1 MKKQILSTILLLSV
15 APVLFSSCK
24 KDDNNNNSTQAGK
37 ADFTFENKV
46 GNADL
51 AMNGTTYKNQN
62 GDDFTVSTFNYYI
75 SNIKLTTTDGKTYV
89 EPESYHLVKQ
99 DKPDSK
105 KFTLNN
111 IPAGKYKS
119 VTFLIGVDSL
129 RNVSGAQTGALATE
143 NNMFWSWNTGYIMM
157 KFEGTSPQSAA
168 TNNSLTYHVGG
179 FSGVNSVLRTVTLDF
194 ASPIDING
202 AASGNIRLK
211 ANLLQ
216 LFGSPNIVNFSQHQ
230 MSHLSGEASRKLADN
245 YQTMFSLQ

>member
-1 MKKQILSTILLLSV
+1 MKKQILSTVLFLSF
-15 APVLFSSCK
+15 APILFSSCK
-24 KDDNNNNSTQAGK
+24 KDDDNGNKAGK
-37 ADFTFENKV
+37 ADITFDNKV
-46 GNADL
+46 GNDDL
-51 AMNGTTYKNQN
+51 TLATATYKNQN
-62 GDDFTVSTFNYYI
+62 GDDFTVNTFNYYI
-75 SNIKLTTTDGKTYV
+75 SNIKLTTVDGKTYA

-99 DKPDSK
+99 DNPGSK
-105 KFTLNN
+105 KFSLNN
-111 IPAGKYKS
+111 VPAGKYKS

-168 TNNSLTYHVGG
+168 TNKNLTYHVGG
-179 FSGVNSVLRTVTLDF
+179 FAGVNSVLRTVTLDF

-216 LFGSPNIVNFSQHQ
+216 LFGSPNTVDFSQHQ
-230 MSHLSGEASRKLADN
+230 MSHLSGEASKKLADN
-245 YQTMFSLQ
+245 YQTMFSLY